1 MDGAKRVATLDIG
14 TNSVLL
20 LIAEATPAGPR
31 ALLERATITR
41 LGQGVDQTRQLA
53 PEARARTLACI
64 REYAADIA
72 RLGVTACAAVG
83 TSAMRDATGGEDF
96 KREVGELLGVMPE
109 VIDGSREAALT
120 FRGALSGLSV
130 SGAITVFDVGGGST
144 EIVQGERRAGRA
156 DAESSVSLDVG
167 SVRLFERHVRSDPP
181 TSAELARVAADVDAA
196 LARAPSANAES
207 ALVGVAGTVTTL
219 ASIALKLDVYD
230 PARVHG
236 SVLEARSVH
245 ALAEKLAALTLDERK
260 ALTGLDPRRADVI
273 VVGASI
279 VERVMQ
285 RQNAAELIV
294 SDRGVRWGL
303 AEELC
308 ADHSR

>member
-41 LGQGVDQTRQLA
+41 LGEGVDRTRRLA

-72 RLGVTACAAVG
+72 RLGVSACAAVG
-83 TSAMRDATGGEDF
+83 TSAMRDAEGGDDF
-96 KREVGELLGVMPE
+96 KREVGALLGVQPQ
-109 VIDGSREAALT
+109 VIDGKREAALT
-120 FRGALSGLSV
+120 FRGALSGLDLD
-130 SGAITVFDVGGGST
+130 GAVTVFDVGGGST
-144 EIVQGERRAGRA
+144 EIVQGERRNGKA
-156 DAESSVSLDVG
+156 DATSSVSLDVG

-181 TSAELARVAADVDAA
+181 SSAELERVSADVDTA
-196 LARAPSANAES
+196 LASAPAANAAT

-219 ASIALKLDVYD
+219 ASIALELVAYD
-230 PARVHG
+230 PLRVHG
-236 SVLEARSVH
+236 SVLQAGSVR
-245 ALAEKLAALTLDERK
+245 ALAQRLGSLTLAERK
-260 ALTGLDPRRADVI
+260 ALPGLDPRRADVI
-273 VVGASI
+273 VVGARI

-285 RQNAAELIV
+285 RQNAPRLTV

-308 ADHSR
+308 EDV

>member
-41 LGQGVDQTRQLA
+41 LGEGVDATRRLA
-53 PEARARTLACI
+53 PPACARTLACL

-72 RLGVTACAAVG
+72 RLGVSACAAVG
-83 TSAMRDATGGEDF
+83 TSAMRDAAGGDDF
-96 KREVGELLGVMPE
+96 KRDARELLGVEPE
-109 VIDGSREAALT
+109 VIDGAREAALT
-120 FRGALSGLSV
+120 FRGALSGLSLD
-130 SGAITVFDVGGGST
+130 GAVTVFDIGGGST

-156 DAESSVSLDVG
+156 IARSAVSLDIG

-181 TSAELARVAADVDAA
+181 SPAELERVTADIDAA
-196 LARAPSANAES
+196 LTSAPSAKPS
-207 ALVGVAGTVTTL
+207 DALVGVAGTVTTL
-219 ASIALKLDVYD
+219 ASIALELTTYD

-236 SVLEARSVH
+236 SVLDVGTVR
-245 ALAEKLAALTLDERK
+245 ALAEKLAALSLSERQ
-260 ALTGLDPRRADVI
+260 ALPGLDPRRADVI
-273 VVGASI
+273 VVGARI

-285 RQNAAELIV
+285 RERASELVV

-303 AEELC
+303 CEELC
-308 ADHSR
+308 ET